1 MSGQEGRQ
9 SNPWPAAIVVTIAA
23 FMEVLD
29 TTIVNVALPHISGSL
44 AVSSDN
50 ATWTLTTYLVANGI
64 VLTISN
70 SLSRRIG
77 RKRYFLIAIAGF
89 TATSLACG
97 LSTSFVELLVFR
109 GLQGLFG
116 GGLQPSQ
123 QAIILDAFP
132 PEKRGQGFAL
142 TGIATILAPVVGPVV
157 GGVLTDQYSWH
168 WIFLIN
174 VPIGAGAFF
183 GVLQLV
189 QKGKDEDRDKQTAP
203 PFDYIGLIFIT
214 FALGC
219 MELAADRGEDA
230 DWLGSNFIRILVLLS
245 VCGYVFGVTYL
256 LSKRHPAVDL
266 RVFKD
271 RNFALGWISIAIM
284 GFVVYASAVL
294 IPQFAQQQLS
304 YTATWAGMV
313 LVPGAVVLVMLI
325 PVAGKLLSL
334 IPFKFV
340 IAVGGLTL
348 SAALIYS
355 TDLVPDID
363 FFHLSLL
370 RSTQT
375 AALALLFVPIST
387 AAYSTIPKE
396 LNGDAAALFSMAR
409 NVFGGVGISI
419 STALVTEHQQSRQ
432 ARLVPHLSATNQ
444 PYQVLLQ
451 QVKQAYVNAGDT
463 PQHAQLAAPGRVFQL
478 LRSQAAVLS
487 YSDVFLIT
495 ALITLVITAAA
506 LAMSNMKAES
516 SGEVGG

>member
-1 MSGQEGRQ
+1 
-9 SNPWPAAIVVTIAA
+9 
-23 FMEVLD
+23 MEVLD

-256 LSKRHPAVDL
+256 LYKRHPAVDL

-304 YTATWAGMV
+304 YTATWAGLV

-334 IPFKFV
+334 TF
-340 IAVGGLTL
+340 
-348 SAALIYS
+348 
-355 TDLVPDID
+355 
-363 FFHLSLL
+363 
-370 RSTQT
+370 RSNT
-375 AALALLFVPIST
+375 
-387 AAYSTIPKE
+387 
-396 LNGDAAALFSMAR
+396 
-409 NVFGGVGISI
+409 
-419 STALVTEHQQSRQ
+419 
-432 ARLVPHLSATNQ
+432 
-444 PYQVLLQ
+444 
-451 QVKQAYVNAGDT
+451 
-463 PQHAQLAAPGRVFQL
+463 
-478 LRSQAAVLS
+478 
-487 YSDVFLIT
+487 
-495 ALITLVITAAA
+495 
-506 LAMSNMKAES
+506 
-516 SGEVGG
+516 